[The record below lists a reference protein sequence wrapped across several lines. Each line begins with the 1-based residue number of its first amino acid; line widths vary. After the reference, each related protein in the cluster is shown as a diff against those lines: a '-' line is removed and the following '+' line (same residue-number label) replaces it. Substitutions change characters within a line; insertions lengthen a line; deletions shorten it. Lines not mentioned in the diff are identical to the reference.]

1 VVFISQGRLDYEG
14 GAAVVVG
21 GLIGGFVGSRI
32 QSQLRPPVVRVV
44 LSAALAIIGVVL
56 VVTA

>member
-1 VVFISQGRLDYEG
+1 
-14 GAAVVVG
+14 VVG
-21 GLIGGFVGSRI
+21 GLNGGFVGSRI